1 MARSRRNRSG
11 VKPVYSFLIC
21 WLFLSGFM
29 KMFRPVTFLL
39 SLGLCGLISYFTGRS
54 SGKRAQ
60 KDAEEALRKAQV
72 EAAQVKPQYTS
83 QRTAQQ
89 SGPQYTSQRV
99 QQAQQKAQP
108 QKKSYGPEID
118 PIVEEGNRAL
128 SEMGR
133 LYMSIKDP
141 EIKGKINEL
150 MRITDKITQDAIAD
164 PSDIPQIKKFM
175 NYYLPTTIKLLNA
188 YDRMSSQGIEGENLD
203 KTMKSIDAMLDDAIA
218 AYKKMLDSLF
228 ANQALDIETDISV
241 MNTMLAREGLTGVK
255 DFDIR
260 PVEKPAEKPA
270 EGGQVAVAGGSGAA
284 AEGGVPVGSTGIT
297 LHF

>member
-1 MARSRRNRSG
+1 MARRNNRRSG
-11 VKPVYSFLIC
+11 VKPFYTFALS
-21 WLFLSGFM
+21 WLFLSAFLP
-29 KMFRPVTFLL
+29 MFRL
-39 SLGLCGLISYFTGRS
+39 STLILSAGLCGVLSYFLGRS
-54 SGKRAQ
+54 RGRQEK
-60 KDAEEALRKAQV
+60 KAEEAARKAQV

-83 QRTAQQ
+83 QRVQQ
-89 SGPQYTSQRV
+89 QAKPQYTSQRL
-99 QQAQQKAQP
+99 QNAQP
-108 QKKSYGPEID
+108 EKKSYGPEID

-141 EIKGKINEL
+141 AIRVKINEL
-150 MRITDKITQDAIAD
+150 MRVTDKITQDAIAD

-203 KTMKSIDAMLDDAIA
+203 KTMKSIDTMLDDAIA

-228 ANQALDIETDISV
+228 ANQALDIETDIQV
-241 MNTMLAREGLTGVK
+241 MNTMLAREGLTGNK
-255 DFDIR
+255 DFDI
-260 PVEKPAEKPA
+260 KPAAAPAQGNA
-270 EGGQVAVAGGSGAA
+270 EGSVAAGSG
-284 AEGGVPVGSTGIT
+284 GIN